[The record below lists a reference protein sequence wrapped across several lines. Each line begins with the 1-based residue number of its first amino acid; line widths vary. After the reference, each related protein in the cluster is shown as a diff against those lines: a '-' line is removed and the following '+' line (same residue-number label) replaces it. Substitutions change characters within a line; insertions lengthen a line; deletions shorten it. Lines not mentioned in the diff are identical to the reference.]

1 MYRGNFRGQTTAPTV
16 RDSHGERNGYKAIS
30 SKPFPLE
37 YDHRIFHEHG
47 HMRFLISLSLLLI
60 CSPLTAAPAWQWLEY
75 PSTGD
80 KPNSKVW
87 QSSSREWTPPGDL
100 GWKKED
106 YTVLVMLAG
115 RFQWS
120 GGQDALLEHI
130 GRISTLTSMKYW
142 SVTEQS
148 WTQLFVE
155 SYALQSAD
163 EPDQRANFSLQELKS
178 GKPLF
183 FYQRENR
190 GISEGVY
197 RMRVGSK
204 PGRIVVTTE
213 NVKPLK
219 AFLVSLIGAGEF
231 QNSYILEQQSDTE
244 WRYYSTLRAGRGAY
258 SLIIGGHD
266 SSFINRAAALF
277 RHVSDKAT
285 DSEPPLAAK

>member
-1 MYRGNFRGQTTAPTV
+1 
-16 RDSHGERNGYKAIS
+16 
-30 SKPFPLE
+30 
-37 YDHRIFHEHG
+37 
-47 HMRFLISLSLLLI
+47 MRFLTLLFLLLLS
-60 CSPLTAAPAWQWLEY
+60 SPLAAAPAWQWLEY

-80 KPNSKVW
+80 KPNSEVW
-87 QSSSREWTPPGDL
+87 QSTSREWTPPQEL

-115 RFQWS
+115 TFQWS

-130 GRISTLTSMKYW
+130 GRISALKSMQYW
-142 SVTEQS
+142 TVTEQR

-155 SYALQSAD
+155 AYALQS
-163 EPDQRANFSLQELKS
+163 PDKSGKRRNFSLQEIES
-178 GKPLF
+178 GKPLL

-197 RMRVGSK
+197 RMRVSSE

-213 NVKPLK
+213 NVNPLK
-219 AFLVSLIGAGEF
+219 AYLVSLIGAGEF
-231 QNSYILEQQSDTE
+231 QNSYILEQQSETG

-277 RHVSDKAT
+277 RHVSGEAT
-285 DSEPPLAAK
+285 DSEPPLASK

>member
-1 MYRGNFRGQTTAPTV
+1 
-16 RDSHGERNGYKAIS
+16 
-30 SKPFPLE
+30 
-37 YDHRIFHEHG
+37 
-47 HMRFLISLSLLLI
+47 MRFLIPLSLFLI
-60 CSPLTAAPAWQWLEY
+60 CSPLAAAPAWQWLEY
-75 PSTGD
+75 PSTD
-80 KPNSKVW
+80 AKPNAAVW
-87 QSSSREWTPPGDL
+87 QSTSREWTPPLEL

-120 GGQDALLEHI
+120 GGQDALLENI
-130 GRISTLTSMKYW
+130 GRVSALKSVKYW
-142 SVTEQS
+142 TVTEQR

-155 SYALQSAD
+155 SHALQSAD
-163 EPDQRANFSLQELKS
+163 KPGKRKDFSLREVKS

-183 FYQRENR
+183 FYQQENR

-197 RMRVGSK
+197 RMRVSSK

-219 AFLVSLIGAGEF
+219 AFLVPLIGAGEF
-231 QNSYILEQQSDTE
+231 QNSYILEQQSATR

-266 SSFINRAAALF
+266 SSFINRAAAMF
-277 RHVSDKAT
+277 RHVSGSAT
-285 DSEPPLAAK
+285 DSEPPLASK

>member
-1 MYRGNFRGQTTAPTV
+1 
-16 RDSHGERNGYKAIS
+16 
-30 SKPFPLE
+30 
-37 YDHRIFHEHG
+37 
-47 HMRFLISLSLLLI
+47 MRFLIPLSLLLF
-60 CSPLTAAPAWQWLEY
+60 CLPLAATPAWQWLEY
-75 PSTGD
+75 TSTDD
-80 KPNSKVW
+80 KPNSGVW
-87 QSSSREWTPPGDL
+87 QSTSREWTPSREL

-115 RFQWS
+115 SFQWS
-120 GGQDALLEHI
+120 GGQDALLERI
-130 GRISTLTSMKYW
+130 GRVSALKSVKYW
-142 SVTEQS
+142 TVTEQR

-155 SYALQSAD
+155 SHALQSAD
-163 EPDQRANFSLQELKS
+163 EPVKREDFSLQEVKS
-178 GKPLF
+178 GEPLL

-197 RMRVGSK
+197 RMRVSSK

-213 NVKPLK
+213 NVNPLK

-231 QNSYILEQQSDTE
+231 QNSYILEQQSDTR

-277 RHVSDKAT
+277 RHVSGIAT
-285 DSEPPLAAK
+285 DSEPPLALK

>member
-1 MYRGNFRGQTTAPTV
+1 
-16 RDSHGERNGYKAIS
+16 
-30 SKPFPLE
+30 
-37 YDHRIFHEHG
+37 
-47 HMRFLISLSLLLI
+47 MRFLISLSLLLF
-60 CSPLTAAPAWQWLEY
+60 CSQLTAAPAWQWLEY

-80 KPNSKVW
+80 KPNSAVW
-87 QSSSREWTPPGDL
+87 QSTSREWTPPREL
-100 GWKKED
+100 GWKKEE

-115 RFQWS
+115 TFQWS
-120 GGQDALLEHI
+120 SGQDALLEHI
-130 GRISTLTSMKYW
+130 GRISSLQAVKYW
-142 SVTEQS
+142 TVTEQH

-155 SYALQSAD
+155 AHALQSAYKSGKRGD
-163 EPDQRANFSLQELKS
+163 FSLQEIKS
-178 GKPLF
+178 GKPLL

-197 RMRVGSK
+197 RMRVSSK

-213 NVKPLK
+213 NVNPLK
-219 AFLVSLIGAGEF
+219 TFLVSLIGAGEF

-277 RHVSDKAT
+277 RHVSGKAT
-285 DSEPPLAAK
+285 DSEPPLASK

>member
-1 MYRGNFRGQTTAPTV
+1 
-16 RDSHGERNGYKAIS
+16 
-30 SKPFPLE
+30 
-37 YDHRIFHEHG
+37 
-47 HMRFLISLSLLLI
+47 MRLVTLSLLFL
-60 CSPLTAAPAWQWLEY
+60 CSPLAAAPAWQWLEY

-87 QSSSREWTPPGDL
+87 QSTSREWTPPGDL
-100 GWKKED
+100 GWKNQD

-115 RFQWS
+115 SFQWS
-120 GGQDALLEHI
+120 GGQDALLERI
-130 GRISTLTSMKYW
+130 GRISSLTSVKYW
-142 SVTEQS
+142 TVTEQR

-155 SYALQSAD
+155 SHALQSAD
-163 EPDQRANFSLQELKS
+163 KSARRNDFLLQELKS
-178 GKPLF
+178 GKPLL

-197 RMRVGSK
+197 RMRVSSK

-213 NVKPLK
+213 NVNPLK
-219 AFLVSLIGAGEF
+219 AFLVSLIGSGEF
-231 QNSYILEQQSDTE
+231 QNSYIIEQRSDTE

-277 RHVSDKAT
+277 RHVSGKAT
-285 DSEPPLAAK
+285 DSEPPLVIK